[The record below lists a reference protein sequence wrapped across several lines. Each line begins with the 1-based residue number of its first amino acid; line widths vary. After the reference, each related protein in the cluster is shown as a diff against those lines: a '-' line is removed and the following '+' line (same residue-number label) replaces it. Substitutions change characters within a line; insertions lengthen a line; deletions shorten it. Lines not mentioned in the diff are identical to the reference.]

1 MKHLIPSSIGGK
13 IAGGFF
19 LLVAI
24 LLLISWISYYQL
36 KSIDTLVSQHVMEKG
51 DARSLSKDIIIK
63 SGFVY
68 SLVEEY
74 LSTKTESRK
83 VAIRIIVKDGLRTI
97 HEYMRTIHFRSPGFE
112 EKQVFDQLQQIFL
125 QYQES
130 LNKVLRSSDSHGA
143 EHEDT
148 LNSADEF
155 RDLHSR
161 FTTLL
166 LQYDRIAAIIMYD
179 SWNDAKEQ
187 THRIKNYI
195 LVLSIITVVIAALL
209 GFVGT
214 RSITR
219 PISNLVKVLEKYGT
233 GDFSVRAYVKSD
245 DEIGFF
251 ANRFNIMLDQLQVA
265 HQQLIDI
272 IDFLPDATL
281 VVDNQKTVIAW
292 NHAMESMTGVRKKDM
307 LGKGNYEYALAFYG
321 ERRPMLVDIVTEP
334 QEEFE
339 KRYAHIEKRPDG
351 TLAGESYILN
361 LKGDVLYFFGTAAP
375 LYDNKG
381 NLVGAIESVR
391 DITSRKQAEDE
402 LKQHRERLEELV
414 KERTA
419 ELFLAKEAAEA
430 ANAAKS
436 VFLANMSHEL
446 RTPMNAILG
455 YSQLMQR
462 DVSLRSEQREYLN
475 TINRS
480 GEHLLALIN
489 NVLEIAKIEA
499 QRVFLEPVTFNLPA
513 LLRDLGM
520 MFKVRTDAKG
530 LRLDLEGSGELP
542 YYIVADQNKLRQILI
557 NLMGNAVKFTEK
569 GGVAVRYA
577 VQKKTAGEM
586 RLVVEVEDTGVGI
599 AEEEL
604 EKLFQTFE
612 QTASGRRSE
621 SGTGLGLAISREYA
635 RLMQGD
641 ITVTSRRG
649 AGSTFRLE
657 VPVKEGRRSN
667 VIRGEKRSQR
677 VIGLAPGQAVPRILV
692 AEDNEESRIL
702 LVKYLQMTGFEVR
715 EAVNGKE
722 TLEICETFQP
732 HFIFMDIRMPV
743 MDGLE
748 ATRRIKST
756 GAGKSIVI
764 SALTAHTLEKEREE
778 ILAAGCDDFV
788 RKPFRDHEIFDII
801 AKHLGL
807 KYIYEPVEET
817 PDGQTVEIAPE
828 QLQALPSG
836 LLGELHAAALR
847 LDTAHLLEV
856 IEKIAVSNA
865 PLGAALRGV
874 TENMDYDRLLTWLE
888 VGEEPASRGKASH
901 ST

>member
-455 YSQLMQR
+455 YSQLIQH
-462 DVSLRSEQREYLN
+462 DV
-475 TINRS
+475 
-480 GEHLLALIN
+480 
-489 NVLEIAKIEA
+489 
-499 QRVFLEPVTFNLPA
+499 EPVCKKTDFGIFA
-513 LLRDLGM
+513 
-520 MFKVRTDAKG
+520 TDAKR
-530 LRLDLEGSGELP
+530 RLAAVRTTGISQYHQSQRRASSG
-542 YYIVADQNKLRQILI
+542 ADQ
-557 NLMGNAVKFTEK
+557 
-569 GGVAVRYA
+569 
-577 VQKKTAGEM
+577 
-586 RLVVEVEDTGVGI
+586 
-599 AEEEL
+599 
-604 EKLFQTFE
+604 
-612 QTASGRRSE
+612 
-621 SGTGLGLAISREYA
+621 
-635 RLMQGD
+635 
-641 ITVTSRRG
+641 
-649 AGSTFRLE
+649 
-657 VPVKEGRRSN
+657 
-667 VIRGEKRSQR
+667 
-677 VIGLAPGQAVPRILV
+677 
-692 AEDNEESRIL
+692 
-702 LVKYLQMTGFEVR
+702 
-715 EAVNGKE
+715 
-722 TLEICETFQP
+722 
-732 HFIFMDIRMPV
+732 
-743 MDGLE
+743 
-748 ATRRIKST
+748 
-756 GAGKSIVI
+756 
-764 SALTAHTLEKEREE
+764 
-778 ILAAGCDDFV
+778 
-788 RKPFRDHEIFDII
+788 
-801 AKHLGL
+801 
-807 KYIYEPVEET
+807 
-817 PDGQTVEIAPE
+817 
-828 QLQALPSG
+828 
-836 LLGELHAAALR
+836 
-847 LDTAHLLEV
+847 
-856 IEKIAVSNA
+856 
-865 PLGAALRGV
+865 
-874 TENMDYDRLLTWLE
+874 
-888 VGEEPASRGKASH
+888 
-901 ST
+901 

>member
-1 MKHLIPSSIGGK
+1 
-13 IAGGFF
+13 
-19 LLVAI
+19 
-24 LLLISWISYYQL
+24 
-36 KSIDTLVSQHVMEKG
+36 
-51 DARSLSKDIIIK
+51 
-63 SGFVY
+63 
-68 SLVEEY
+68 
-74 LSTKTESRK
+74 
-83 VAIRIIVKDGLRTI
+83 
-97 HEYMRTIHFRSPGFE
+97 
-112 EKQVFDQLQQIFL
+112 
-125 QYQES
+125 
-130 LNKVLRSSDSHGA
+130 
-143 EHEDT
+143 
-148 LNSADEF
+148 
-155 RDLHSR
+155 
-161 FTTLL
+161 
-166 LQYDRIAAIIMYD
+166 
-179 SWNDAKEQ
+179 
-187 THRIKNYI
+187 
-195 LVLSIITVVIAALL
+195 
-209 GFVGT
+209 
-214 RSITR
+214 
-219 PISNLVKVLEKYGT
+219 
-233 GDFSVRAYVKSD
+233 VKSD

-499 QRVFLEPVTFNLPA
+499 QRIFLEPVTFNLPA

-530 LRLDLEGSGELP
+530 LRLDLDGISELP
-542 YYIVADQNKLRQILI
+542 YYIVADQNKLRQILT

-577 VQKKTAGEM
+577 LEERTVNGM

-599 AEEEL
+599 AEEEMD
-604 EKLFQTFE
+604 KLFQTFE

-635 RLMQGD
+635 RLMGGD
-641 ITVTSRRG
+641 ITVTSRV
-649 AGSTFRLE
+649 AEGSTFRLD
-657 VPVKEGRRSN
+657 VPVRQGRRSD
-667 VIRGEKRSQR
+667 VVHAEIHARR
-677 VIGLAPGQAVPRILV
+677 VIGLAQGQAVSRILV
-692 AEDNEESRIL
+692 AEDSEESRIL
-702 LVKYLQMTGFEVR
+702 LVKFLQMTGLEVR
-715 EAVNGKE
+715 EAANGKE
-722 TLEICETFQP
+722 AVEICEAFQP

-748 ATRRIKST
+748 ATRRIKAT

-764 SALTAHTLEKEREE
+764 AALTAHTLEKEREE

-788 RKPFRDHEIFDII
+788 RKPFRAHEIFDVM

-807 KYIYEPVEET
+807 EYIYEPIEEA
-817 PDGQTVEIAPE
+817 PAGGQAEPLPE
-828 QLQALPSG
+828 QLKALPHS
-836 LLGELHAAALR
+836 LLSELHASALR
-847 LDTAHLLEV
+847 LDTVHILEV
-856 IEKIAVSNA
+856 IEKITVIDAA
-865 PLGAALRGV
+865 LGAALKGFAAK
-874 TENMDYDRLLTWLE
+874 MDYDRLLMLLE
-888 VGEEPASRGKASH
+888 SQDVNPEQTR
-901 ST
+901 

>member
-1 MKHLIPSSIGGK
+1 MMKHLIPSSIGSK

-19 LLVAI
+19 ILVAI

-83 VAIRIIVKDGLRTI
+83 VAIRIIIKDGLRTI
-97 HEYMRTIHFRSPGFE
+97 HEYMRTIHLRSLESE
-112 EKQVFDQLQQIFL
+112 EKKAFDQLQQIFL
-125 QYQES
+125 QYQDS
-130 LNKVLRSSDSHGA
+130 LNYVLRSSDSKGA
-143 EHEDT
+143 DHEIT
-148 LNSADEF
+148 IKSADEF

-166 LQYDRIAAIIMYD
+166 LQYDKIAAIIMYD

-195 LVLSIITVVIAALL
+195 LILSIITVVIAVLL
-209 GFVGT
+209 GFIGT

-233 GDFSVRAYVKSD
+233 GDFSVRAYVRSD

-251 ANRFNIMLDQLQVA
+251 ANRFNIMLDQLQIA
-265 HQQLIDI
+265 HQQLLDI
-272 IDFLPDATL
+272 IDFLPDATI
-281 VVDNQKTVIAW
+281 VVDNEKKVIAW
-292 NHAMESMTGVRKKDM
+292 NHAMESMTGVKKKDI

-334 QEEFE
+334 QEEYE
-339 KRYAHIEKRPDG
+339 KRYAHIEKMPDG
-351 TLAGESYILN
+351 TLAGETYVLN
-361 LKGDVLYFFGTAAP
+361 RKGGVLYFYGTAAT
-375 LYDNKG
+375 LYDNRG
-381 NLVGAIESVR
+381 NVVGAIESVR
-391 DITSRKQAEDE
+391 DITSRKRAEDE
-402 LKQHRERLEELV
+402 LKKHRERLEELV

-419 ELFLAKEAAEA
+419 ELSLAKEAAES
-430 ANAAKS
+430 ANEAKS

-462 DVSLRSEQREYLN
+462 DTSLRPEQREYLN

-499 QRVFLEPVTFNLPA
+499 QRISLEPVTFDLSA

-530 LRLDLEGSGELP
+530 LRLDLEGISELP
-542 YYIVADQNKLRQILI
+542 YYIVADQNKLRQILT
-557 NLMGNAVKFTEK
+557 NLMGNAVKFTAK
-569 GGVAVRYA
+569 GGIAVRYA
-577 VQKKTAGEM
+577 VEERTENEV
-586 RLVVEVEDTGVGI
+586 RLAVEVEDTGVGI
-599 AEEEL
+599 AEEEMDR
-604 EKLFQTFE
+604 LFQTFE

-635 RLMQGD
+635 HLMGGD
-641 ITVTSRRG
+641 ITVTSRV
-649 AGSTFRLE
+649 AEGSTFRLE
-657 VPVKEGRRSN
+657 VPVKEGRKSDVLQGDKYPR
-667 VIRGEKRSQR
+667 R
-677 VIGLAPGQAVPRILV
+677 VMGLAQGQAVPRILV
-692 AEDNEESRIL
+692 AEDSEESRIL
-702 LVKYLQMTGFEVR
+702 LVKFLQMAGLEVR

-722 TLEICETFQP
+722 AVEICEAFMP
-732 HFIFMDIRMPV
+732 HFVFMDIRMPV

-756 GAGKSIVI
+756 EAGKSIVI
-764 SALTAHTLEKEREE
+764 AALTAHTLEKEREE

-788 RKPFRDHEIFDII
+788 RKPFREHEIFDVM

-807 KYIYEPVEET
+807 EYIHEPVEEM
-817 PDGQTVEIAPE
+817 PDGRMAEPSPE
-828 QLQALPSG
+828 QLQALPHN
-836 LLGELHAAALR
+836 LLSELRAAALR
-847 LDTAHLLEV
+847 LDTAHILEV
-856 IEKIAVSNA
+856 IEKIAVIDA
-865 PLGAALRGV
+865 PLGAALRGFA
-874 TENMDYDRLLTWLE
+874 ENMEYDHLLMLLE
-888 VGEEPASRGKASH
+888 SKDVTAS
-901 ST
+901 